1 MKIRKSFHSSI
12 IIDICIR
19 FLVRVSYME
28 IYNEDVRD
36 LLGKDQHAK
45 LEVKQYMFMVDY

>member
-1 MKIRKSFHSSI
+1 
-12 IIDICIR
+12 
-19 FLVRVSYME
+19 ME

-45 LEVKQYMFMVDY
+45 LEVKNWGWHANKIIFLKEWMKEWMNKLILSE